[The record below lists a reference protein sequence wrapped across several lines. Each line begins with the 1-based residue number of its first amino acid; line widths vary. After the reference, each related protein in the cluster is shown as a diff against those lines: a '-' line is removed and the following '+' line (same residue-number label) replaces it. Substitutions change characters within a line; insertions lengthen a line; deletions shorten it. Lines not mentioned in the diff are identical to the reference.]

1 MEVNR
6 DTLLFQPSIFVKLV
20 TFMNNRI
27 VKAVFFLFFSF
38 LFFFP
43 VHAQL
48 GKITID
54 LEKDKPEKFKT
65 KTLKSEKTG
74 EKKFTLPRRFIQ
86 NTVSHYNY
94 YFNAN
99 NKINEVIERARLS
112 NKDNYEKLLPF
123 YSYSLINTAA
133 QSTELDSVIY
143 KATAGILLH
152 DLRSDWVDNLYLLI
166 GKAYYFRQ
174 DFDSASQTFQFINYN
189 LYPRKKKVDDQLIV
203 GSNDNG
209 ATRALSISSKE
220 NRNIIN
226 KAWSKAPSRNDAL
239 VWQIRTLIE
248 VKEYGDAAGLINTLQ
263 NDPAF
268 PGRLDPSLEEMSA
281 YWFYN
286 QQLYDSAIIHL
297 ENSLPTTIDI
307 EDMARREYLLAQLNE
322 INKSLET
329 ASDYYDRAIHHT
341 TDPLMD
347 IYANLGK
354 AKMLKSK
361 DPAEIDKSIV
371 TLLKMAKKDKYDLYR
386 DIIYFAAADLAMQK
400 PDTAAAVFYFKKSI
414 FYNEQNIS
422 YKNRAFLNLAE
433 ISYDNKDY
441 KNAFAYY
448 DSLQTGDTSLGDLTQ
463 IRDRRN
469 ALAKIVEHLIIIERE
484 DSLQQIAA
492 MSPADRDAFI
502 KKLSKRLRK
511 ERGIKDTDVEY
522 TNSASDFFDTKNAP
536 PDIFN
541 PTNTKGE
548 WYFYNASLKSKG
560 FAEFKRVW
568 GKRANVD
575 NWRRLSSAEDL
586 SRITNPQATNLN
598 GISSDP
604 LANNGDPDQPANVDA
619 NGNPLPGDNLQV
631 PATPYQDDVTPE
643 GLVYNVPLTKELMD
657 ASNTKVSNSLFQ
669 LGKNYQNLLE
679 DYQAAI
685 SAYQQSLQRFP
696 DSLYEGELYMNLS
709 FCYRKTGDVQKAEY
723 YKNLV
728 LNKFGKSK
736 FAQYITHPESLNPTK
751 KDTAATRRYQD
762 IYNLFIEGN
771 FEEATK
777 QKQQA
782 DSVYGVNYWNPQL
795 LYIESVYYIRQRQ
808 DSVAIGI
815 LNQIINQ
822 YPNSE
827 LKEKA
832 TTMIDVLLRRSSIED
847 YLTNLSVERAK
858 EDSQI
863 VVYDSAMISKGVLP
877 AVKNNE
883 NVKPQQQVVTSEK
896 AVLNPEKNLPPPV
909 SNGTFTFDPLVP
921 QYVVMVLNKVDP
933 VYSNEAK
940 NAFARYDREKFRLL
954 NLEIT
959 KDTLDKERTLLIF
972 SEFENADAAI
982 NFMDKIKKDAPS
994 EVSWLPADKYS
1005 FYIISSTNLEL
1016 LKENKN
1022 LTNYL
1027 ELLNKKY
1034 PGKF

>member
-1 MEVNR
+1 
-6 DTLLFQPSIFVKLV
+6 
-20 TFMNNRI
+20 MNNRI
-27 VKAVFFLFFSF
+27 AKTVSILFLSLLFFL
-38 LFFFP
+38 P

-74 EKKFTLPRRFIQ
+74 QKKFTLPRRFIQ

-112 NKDNYEKLLPF
+112 NKDDYAKLLPF
-123 YSYSLINTAA
+123 YGYSLLNTAA

-143 KATAGILLH
+143 KATAGVLLH
-152 DLRSDWVDNLYLLI
+152 DLRSDWVDNLYFLI
-166 GKAYYFRQ
+166 GKAYYLRQ
-174 DFDSASQTFQFINYN
+174 DFDSASMTFQFINYN
-189 LYPRKKKVDDQLIV
+189 LYPRKKKNDDQLIV
-203 GSNDNG
+203 GSNDND
-209 ATRALSISSKE
+209 ATKALSISSKE
-220 NRNIIN
+220 DRNIID
-226 KAWSKAPSRNDAL
+226 KAWSRPPSRNDAL

-248 VKEYGDAAGLINTLQ
+248 MKEYGDAAGLINTLR
-263 NDPAF
+263 NDPVF

-286 QQLYDSAIIHL
+286 QQMYDSAITHL
-297 ENSLPTTIDI
+297 ENSLPNTIDI
-307 EDMARREYLLAQLNE
+307 QDRARREYLLAQLSE
-322 INKSLET
+322 INKNLEN
-329 ASDYYDRAIHHT
+329 ASDYYDMAIRHT

-347 IYANLGK
+347 IYANLNK

-361 DPAEIDKSIV
+361 DPAEIDKSIIV
-371 TLLKMAKKDKYDLYR
+371 LLRMAKKDKYDLYR
-386 DIIYFAAADLAMQK
+386 DIIYFSAADLAMQK

-414 FYNEQNIS
+414 FYNESEVS
-422 YKNRAFLNLAE
+422 YKNKAFLNLAE
-433 ISYDNKDY
+433 ISYNKKDY

-448 DSLQTGDTSLGDLTQ
+448 DSLQTGDTTLGDLAQ

-469 ALAKIVEHLIIIERE
+469 ALAKIVENITIIERE
-484 DSLQQIAA
+484 DSLQHIAA
-492 MSPADRDAFI
+492 MAPAERDAFL
-502 KKLSKRLRK
+502 KKLSKKLRK

-522 TNSASDFFDTKNAP
+522 TNTAAAFFDTKNAA
-536 PDIFN
+536 PDLFSVSD
-541 PTNTKGE
+541 TKGD

-560 FAEFKRVW
+560 YAEFKRVW
-568 GKRANVD
+568 GKRTNVD
-575 NWRRLSSAEDL
+575 NWRRISSGDGL
-586 SRITNPQATNLN
+586 TRITDPTIGNLN
-598 GISSDP
+598 GVSGDP
-604 LANNGDPDQPANVDA
+604 LGTDSAQLSNIDA
-619 NGNPLPGDNLQV
+619 DGNSLPGNQPQL
-631 PATPYQDDVTPE
+631 PATPYQDDVSVE
-643 GLVYNVPLTKELMD
+643 GLLYNVPLTKQLMD

-669 LGKNYQNLLE
+669 LGKQYQNLLE
-679 DYQAAI
+679 DYPAAI
-685 SAYQQSLQRFP
+685 GAYQQSLQRFP

-709 FCYRKTGDVQKAEY
+709 YCYRKTGDISKADY

-728 LNKFGKSK
+728 LNNFGKSK
-736 FAQYITHPESLNPTK
+736 FAQYITHPEALNPAK

-777 QKQQA
+777 QKQLA

-795 LYIESVYYIRQRQ
+795 LYIESIYYIRQRQ
-808 DSVAIGI
+808 DSVATGI

-822 YPNSE
+822 YPNSA

-832 TTMIDVLLRRSSIED
+832 ATMVDVLQRRSSIED
-847 YLTNLSVERAK
+847 YLSNLTVEKQK

-863 VVYDSAMISKGVLP
+863 VVYDSAMISKNVLP
-877 AVKNNE
+877 AIKNNE
-883 NVKPQQQVVTSEK
+883 NVKPKDQLVTTEK
-896 AVLNPEKNLPPPV
+896 AVLNPEKKLPPPV
-909 SNGTFTFDPLVP
+909 SNGTFTFDPLTP
-921 QYVVMVLNKVDP
+921 QYVVMLLNKVDP

-940 NAFARYDREKFRLL
+940 NAFVRYNREKFRLL

-959 KDTLDKERTLLIF
+959 KDTLDKERALLIF
-972 SEFENADAAI
+972 TQFENADAAMS
-982 NFMDKIKKDAPS
+982 FMDKIRKDAPS

-1016 LKENKN
+1016 LKQNKN
-1022 LTNYL
+1022 LANYL